1 MRRYLLTSKPSGEFV
16 GNANQTLWGVGIA
29 EGSRTIVDS
38 VAGWAWLPERMT
50 PFVKAWNADPTM
62 IAQLRNL
69 RFWTWHRGWVKLTL
83 RPRQQLSH
91 HRIYDNGEGSSHDWS
106 RFTHDGEKLLLEYGS
121 SGSDC
126 DGRHSSHGE
135 SFVEIAHVS
144 APPEPTA
151 LDWQHGKSG
160 QRDYTAEAAGY

>member
-1 MRRYLLTSKPSGEFV
+1 MRRYLLTSKPSGEFI

-38 VAGWAWLPERMT
+38 VAGWSRLPEKME
-50 PFVKAWNADPTM
+50 PFVEAWNATPAM
-62 IAQLRNL
+62 IARLPNL
-69 RFWTWHRGWVKLTL
+69 RFWVWNGGWVKLTL

-91 HRIYDNGEGSSHDWS
+91 HRSYDNGEGWSHDWQRWS
-106 RFTHDGEKLLLEYGS
+106 HDDERLLQEYGS

>member
-50 PFVKAWNADPTM
+50 PFVKAWNA
-62 IAQLRNL
+62 
-69 RFWTWHRGWVKLTL
+69 
-83 RPRQQLSH
+83 
-91 HRIYDNGEGSSHDWS
+91 
-106 RFTHDGEKLLLEYGS
+106 
-121 SGSDC
+121 
-126 DGRHSSHGE
+126 
-135 SFVEIAHVS
+135 

-151 LDWQHGKSG
+151 LDWQHSKSR